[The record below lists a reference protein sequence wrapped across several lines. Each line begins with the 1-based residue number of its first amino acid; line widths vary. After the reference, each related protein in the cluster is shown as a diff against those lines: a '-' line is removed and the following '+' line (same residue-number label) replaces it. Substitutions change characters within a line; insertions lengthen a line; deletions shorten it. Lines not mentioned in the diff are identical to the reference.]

1 MSWAVELQEAFAQL
15 QSGGAVQVGFAEAP
29 GLEGELGREL
39 NAFSEELLR
48 SPGDKLSREQRHD
61 LRNQLAGI
69 LAAVH
74 VLRETTGLTAE
85 DREVLQQTLEQA
97 KALDARL
104 RGEA

>member
-1 MSWAVELQEAFAQL
+1 MSWAVELREAFAQL
-15 QSGGAVQVGFAEAP
+15 QSGGAVQVGFAGRE
-29 GLEGELGREL
+29 GLEGELGCEL

-48 SPGDKLSREQRHD
+48 SPGDNLSREQRHG
-61 LRNQLAGI
+61 LRNRLAGI

-104 RGEA
+104 RGGQ